1 MATLVLTAVGTAVG
15 GPIGGALGALV
26 GQQVDQNILFK
37 PPAREG
43 PRIQELA
50 VQTSSYGTQIPRIFG
65 SMRIAGSVIWATD
78 LKETQNTEGGKGRPD
93 TTTYSYSACFAVA
106 LSSRPIRGIG
116 RIWADGNLFRGVAGD
131 FKTATGFRFFEGH
144 EDQSRDGLIASAEGV
159 DAAPAYRG
167 MAIAVFEEMELA
179 DYGNRI
185 PSLTFEIIADDGSID
200 LVDIVNDLSDHRISL
215 YSQERLDGYAAS
227 GENRRAAMDPIVDN
241 YRLSF
246 SAENGVIFGHSRMK
260 STSSV
265 KAIKTASYVTD
276 INGSAVAKPQFE
288 TVSETKIPGQLT
300 LRYYEPERDYQSG
313 SQSGFRPG
321 ISRVIAQQD
330 FPAAINASLAKRI
343 SQELLW
349 NIYFERSSASI
360 EVPRDA
366 QLGKPGDLV
375 QLDGQ
380 KAWVIRNHEFR
391 AGSASLSLTSTGTH
405 LEMADLESDG
415 GRSVSNLDATA
426 GVTRL
431 ALFDL
436 PFAPQAPNQAA
447 TSAQLFAIAA
457 GGKGWRNAD
466 LYQAQADGSVGKF
479 VGKLS
484 SPGILGSVEQVFEPG
499 SALLLDQNTTVT
511 VKLHHSDMRLNDAD
525 DVQLYAGKNV
535 AILGQE
541 IIQFARAEALGD
553 GRYLLSRF
561 YRGLAGTE
569 RFIENH
575 KSQEV
580 FMLVELASAT
590 SISPSH
596 FTLFEPVKFAA
607 LGRDDAVPVLAE
619 IDSPG
624 NALRPREPV
633 HIKSSFTDAGDLE
646 LVWTRRSRA
655 GSEWVDH
662 VDMPLAEEF
671 EEYLVEWKSS
681 SGESLGEASVGAPQ
695 FSVMKSQILDYR
707 EQEISQIQF
716 NVRQRG
722 QYTMSA
728 AASLTVSI

>member
-15 GPIGGALGALV
+15 GPIGGALGALA
-26 GQQVDQNILFK
+26 GQQIDQNILFK
-37 PPAREG
+37 PAAREG

-65 SMRIAGSVIWATD
+65 RMRVAGSVIWATD
-78 LKETQNTEGGKGRPD
+78 LKETKNTEGGKGRPD

-106 LSSRPIRGIG
+106 LSSRPIREIG

-131 FKTATGFRFFEGH
+131 FKTATGFRILEGH

-185 PSLTFEIIADDGSID
+185 PSLTFEVIADDGSIN
-200 LVDIVNDLSDHRISL
+200 LVDIVNDISDHRISL
-215 YSQERLDGYAAS
+215 YAQDRLLGYAAS

-241 YRLSF
+241 FHLSF
-246 SAENGVIFGHSRMK
+246 WAEHGQVFGQSRQNNASSERVIK
-260 STSSV
+260 P
-265 KAIKTASYVTD
+265 ASYITD
-276 INGSAVAKPQFE
+276 INGYEVEKPKFE
-288 TVSETKIPGQLT
+288 TVSETKIPRQLT

-321 ISRVIAQQD
+321 NSRVITQLD

-343 SQELLW
+343 SQERVW
-349 NIYFERSSASI
+349 NMYYERSSASI
-360 EVPRDA
+360 EIPCDA
-366 QLGKPGDLV
+366 YFGRLGDIV
-375 QLDGQ
+375 QLEDQ
-380 KAWVIRNHEFR
+380 KTWIIRNQEFR
-391 AGSASLSLTSTGTH
+391 TGSVSLSLSGTGNH
-405 LEMADLESDG
+405 LEMRGLESDG
-415 GRSVSNLDATA
+415 GRSISDLDATA

-436 PFAPQAPNQAA
+436 PFAPETPNQAA

-466 LYQAQADGSVGKF
+466 LYQTQADGSVGEF

-484 SPGILGSVEQVFEPG
+484 TPGILGSVEQVFGSG

-525 DVQLYAGKNV
+525 DFQLSAGKNV
-535 AILGQE
+535 AIIGRE
-541 IIQFARAEALGD
+541 IIQFSRVEALGN
-553 GRYLLSRF
+553 GRYLLSHF

-569 RFIENH
+569 RFIDNH
-575 KSQEV
+575 NSQED
-580 FMLVELASAT
+580 FILFERASAT
-590 SISPSH
+590 AISPNH
-596 FTLFEPVKFAA
+596 FTLFEPTRFAA
-607 LGRDDAVPVLAE
+607 LGRDDAVPVFAE

-624 NALRPREPV
+624 SALKPWQPV
-633 HIKSSFTDAGDLE
+633 HLKHSYNSSGDLE
-646 LVWTRRSRA
+646 LGWTRRSRKRSSWA
-655 GSEWVDH
+655 DH
-662 VDMPLAEEF
+662 VDIPLAEEV
-671 EEYLVEWKSS
+671 EEYSIRWERA
-681 SGESLGEASVGAPQ
+681 SGELLGQTLVGTPSFKLGQA
-695 FSVMKSQILDYR
+695 QISMFRD
-707 EQEISQIQF
+707 QGVSQIQF
-716 NVRQRG
+716 SVRQRG
-722 QYTMSA
+722 QHTQSA
-728 AASLTVSI
+728 PAILTVST